1 MPFSQFKHVIP
12 LIAVLTISFA
22 ATAQEAAPQE
32 KPRPEALTE
41 QQKAELAIKRQKLSK
56 AAHKSKGKSAY
67 TVGTNII
74 GTQEAPTVLNVV
86 PWKERQ
92 VTLEKKDISSSILQ
106 GLLQPLDREEMLR
119 EVEYYGLLQDTQE

>member
-1 MPFSQFKHVIP
+1 MSFHQYKNIITF
-12 LIAVLTISFA
+12 IAVLAFSFA

-32 KPRPEALTE
+32 KPEALTE
-41 QQKAELAIKRQKLSK
+41 QQKAELTSKRQKLSK

-86 PWKERQ
+86 PWKERE
-92 VTLEKKDISSSILQ
+92 VKLEKKDISSSILQ
-106 GLLQPLDREEMLR
+106 GLLQPLDREELLR